1 MSEYWYLVSLFK
13 SKLLQW
19 PTARAAPG
27 PKSAFMNFKDKIVWI
42 TGASS
47 GIGEAL
53 AVAFARE
60 GAKLVLSARR
70 GEELERVK
78 KQLQLPDDQVLIL
91 PMDVTDFANAP
102 VVVQKVIQHFGRI
115 DYFIHNAGVSQRSYV
130 QDTDFEVYRRLMD
143 VNFFSTVALTKAV
156 LPLMKTQKSGHF
168 VVISSV
174 AGKVGTIM
182 RSGYNASKHA
192 LHGFYDSLRAE
203 VYDDNIQVTLVCP
216 GYINTTISLSALN
229 EKGESYGKMDQAQA
243 TGIAVEICAQRILK
257 AVQVGK
263 KEIVIGGLTETLA
276 VYLKRFWPN
285 LLYNMVRKSVPK

>member
-1 MSEYWYLVSLFK
+1 MSNVFLFN
-13 SKLLQW
+13 
-19 PTARAAPG
+19 
-27 PKSAFMNFKDKIVWI
+27 MNFQNKVVWI

-53 AVAFARE
+53 AVEFAQK

-70 GEELERVK
+70 VEELERVK
-78 KQLQLPDDQVLIL
+78 KQTGLPDVQVLVL
-91 PMDVTDFANAP
+91 PMDVTDFANAATLAQQ
-102 VVVQKVIQHFGRI
+102 VVAHFGQI
-115 DYFIHNAGVSQRSYV
+115 DYVVHNAGISQRSAV

-156 LPLMKTQKSGHF
+156 LPFMKTQKSGHF

-174 AGKVGTIM
+174 AGKVGTLM

-203 VYDDNIQVTLVCP
+203 VFDDNIRVTLICP
-216 GYINTTISLSALN
+216 GYINTNISLNALN
-229 EKGESYGKMDQAQA
+229 EKGQPTGKMDQAQA
-243 TGIAVEICAQRILK
+243 KGISAQACAQRIVE
-257 AVQVGK
+257 AVANGR
-263 KEIVIGGLTETLA
+263 KEVVIGGLTETAA

-285 LLYNMVRKSVPK
+285 LLHQLVRKTPPK

>member
-1 MSEYWYLVSLFK
+1 
-13 SKLLQW
+13 
-19 PTARAAPG
+19 
-27 PKSAFMNFKDKIVWI
+27 MNFKNKIVWI